1 MKSSVQTPNQ
11 QTNHTL
17 SWMSFGG
24 LDLQAPKVPQDDF
37 HGTCS
42 RALLAKLIQWRRRR
56 ERSGM
61 STWQGFSI
69 CACHPKS
76 VWRRQIH
83 IGEKEL
89 VKNKHHRLQPLLH
102 CWREKFQSASAG
114 KVPVR
119 HRVAFEKKEL
129 HCIRQENSS
138 LPLQVEKFQS
148 TWDIWKET
156 VFRKRL

>member
-24 LDLQAPKVPQDDF
+24 LDLQAPKVPQDYF

-83 IGEKEL
+83 SSFFIFMFIEGSL
-89 VKNKHHRLQPLLH
+89 YCTFLQVSDITCCEQGRSLEMEERTTEAFDPLM
-102 CWREKFQSASAG
+102 KFQIC
-114 KVPVR
+114 KN
-119 HRVAFEKKEL
+119 E
-129 HCIRQENSS
+129 
-138 LPLQVEKFQS
+138 VEP
-148 TWDIWKET
+148 
-156 VFRKRL
+156 RLWFVQP